1 MKRKTRKQK
10 EEIYREKYGNIP
22 IDYEERLAWM
32 YDAFHITENKANKIL
47 DARNQMFYFMYY
59 KLFRIILFEEPEGT
73 PRPRFRLI
81 NRQNFANTAINNGSF
96 VHVYSINAHEDNVF
110 MKRLID
116 EEIYELQ
123 DLIYQPCD
131 VQYNVFFKTPSYYNT
146 EQKILA
152 EIGLDRPINKPDW
165 DNIGK
170 KYSDMYNGNV
180 WVDDSCVVSGT
191 VNKFYSILPRIEINL
206 NFLNCLYNKHQAKSM
221 QKRTPQDIIYFE
233 RKN

>member
-32 YDAFHITENKANKIL
+32 YDAFHITENKANQIL

-81 NRQNFANTAINNGSF
+81 NRQNFANSAINNGSF

-110 MKRLID
+110 MKRLMN

>member
-10 EEIYREKYGNIP
+10 EELYREKYGDIP

-32 YDAFHITENKANKIL
+32 YDTFHITENKANQIL

-59 KLFRIILFEEPEGT
+59 RLFRIILFEEPEGT

-110 MKRLID
+110 MKRLMN

>member
-1 MKRKTRKQK
+1 MKRKQK
-10 EEIYREKYGNIP
+10 EAIYKEKYGDIP
-22 IDYEERLAWM
+22 IDYEERLEWM
-32 YDAFHITENKANKIL
+32 YDHFHINERKANQIL

-59 KLFRIILFEEPEGT
+59 KLFRIVLFEEPEGT

-81 NRQNFANTAINNGSF
+81 NRKNFANEAINNGSF

-110 MKRLID
+110 MKRLMN
-116 EEIYELQ
+116 EEIYELE

-180 WVDDSCVVSGT
+180 WVDDSCVVSGA
-191 VNKFYSILPRIEINL
+191 VNKFYSILPRVEINL
-206 NFLNCLYNKHQAKSM
+206 NFLNCLYNRHQAKAM

>member
-10 EEIYREKYGNIP
+10 EEIYREKYGDIP

-32 YDAFHITENKANKIL
+32 YDAFHITENKANQIL

-81 NRQNFANTAINNGSF
+81 NRQNFANSAINNGSF

-110 MKRLID
+110 MKRLMN

>member
-10 EEIYREKYGNIP
+10 EEIYREKYGDIP

-32 YDAFHITENKANKIL
+32 YDTFHITENKANQIL

-59 KLFRIILFEEPEGT
+59 RLFRIILFEEPEGT

-110 MKRLID
+110 MKRLMN

-152 EIGLDRPINKPDW
+152 EIRLDRPIN
-165 DNIGK
+165 
-170 KYSDMYNGNV
+170 
-180 WVDDSCVVSGT
+180 
-191 VNKFYSILPRIEINL
+191 
-206 NFLNCLYNKHQAKSM
+206 
-221 QKRTPQDIIYFE
+221 
-233 RKN
+233 

>member
-10 EEIYREKYGNIP
+10 ELIYEEKYSQIP
-22 IDYEERLAWM
+22 IDYIDRLSWM
-32 YDAFHITENKANKIL
+32 YDTLNITDKKAEQIL
-47 DARNQMFYFMYY
+47 QTRNQMFNFMYY
-59 KLFRIILFEEPEGT
+59 RLFKIILFEEPEGT

-81 NRQNFANTAINNGSF
+81 NRQNLANMAINNSSF
-96 VHVYSINAHEDNVF
+96 VHVYSINAHEDNTF
-110 MKRLID
+110 MKRLI
-116 EEIYELQ
+116 EGEIYELQ

-131 VQYNVFFKTPSYYNT
+131 VEYNVFFKTPSYYNS

-152 EIGLDRPINKPDW
+152 EVGLDRPINKPDW

-191 VNKFYSILPRIEINL
+191 VNKFYSILPRVEINL
-206 NFLNCLYNKHQAKSM
+206 NFLNCLYNKHQARAM
-221 QKRTPQDIIYFE
+221 QKRTPQDVIYFE

>member
-32 YDAFHITENKANKIL
+32 YDMFHITENKANQIL

-110 MKRLID
+110 MKRLMD

>member
-10 EEIYREKYGNIP
+10 EEIYREKYGDIP

-32 YDAFHITENKANKIL
+32 YDTFHITENKANQIL

-110 MKRLID
+110 MKRLMN

-165 DNIGK
+165 APIGK

>member
-10 EEIYREKYGNIP
+10 EEIYREKYGDIP

-32 YDAFHITENKANKIL
+32 YDAFHITENKANQIL

-81 NRQNFANTAINNGSF
+81 NRQNFANTAIINGSF

-110 MKRLID
+110 MKRLMD

>member
-32 YDAFHITENKANKIL
+32 YDAFHITENKANQIL

-110 MKRLID
+110 MKRLMD

>member
-10 EEIYREKYGNIP
+10 EEIYREKYGDIP

-32 YDAFHITENKANKIL
+32 YDTFHITENKANQIL

-59 KLFRIILFEEPEGT
+59 RLFKIILFEEPEGT

-110 MKRLID
+110 MKRLMN

>member
-32 YDAFHITENKANKIL
+32 YDTFHITENKANQIL

-110 MKRLID
+110 MKRLMN

>member
-10 EEIYREKYGNIP
+10 EEIYREKYGDIP

-32 YDAFHITENKANKIL
+32 YDTFHITENKANQIL

-59 KLFRIILFEEPEGT
+59 RLFRIILFEEPEGT

-110 MKRLID
+110 MKRLMN

>member
-10 EEIYREKYGNIP
+10 EEIYREKYGDIP

-32 YDAFHITENKANKIL
+32 YDTFHITENKANQIL

-110 MKRLID
+110 MKRLMN

>member
-10 EEIYREKYGNIP
+10 EEIYREKYGDIP

-32 YDAFHITENKANKIL
+32 YDTFHITENKANQIL

-110 MKRLID
+110 MKRLIN

>member
-32 YDAFHITENKANKIL
+32 YDAFHITENKANQIL

>member
-1 MKRKTRKQK
+1 
-10 EEIYREKYGNIP
+10 
-22 IDYEERLAWM
+22 
-32 YDAFHITENKANKIL
+32 
-47 DARNQMFYFMYY
+47 
-59 KLFRIILFEEPEGT
+59 
-73 PRPRFRLI
+73 
-81 NRQNFANTAINNGSF
+81 
-96 VHVYSINAHEDNVF
+96 
-110 MKRLID
+110 MKRLMN

>member
-10 EEIYREKYGNIP
+10 EEIYKEKYGDIP

-32 YDAFHITENKANKIL
+32 YDTFHITENKANQIL

-110 MKRLID
+110 MKRLMN

>member
-10 EEIYREKYGNIP
+10 EEIYREKYGGIP

-32 YDAFHITENKANKIL
+32 YDTFHITENKANQIL

-110 MKRLID
+110 MKRLMN

>member
-1 MKRKTRKQK
+1 MKRKTRQQK
-10 EEIYREKYGNIP
+10 EALYLEKYSQIP
-22 IDYEERLAWM
+22 VDYSERLEWM
-32 YDAFHITENKANKIL
+32 YNNYNINDKKSMQIL
-47 DARNQMFYFMYY
+47 EARNQMFNFMYY
-59 KLFRIILFEEPEGT
+59 RSFRIVLFEEPEGT

-81 NRQNFANTAINNGSF
+81 NRQNLANQAIGNSAF
-96 VHVYSINAHEDNVF
+96 VHVYSLNAHEDNVF

-116 EEIYELQ
+116 EEVYELQ

-131 VQYNVFFKTPSYYNT
+131 VQYNVFFKTPSYYNS

-191 VNKFYSILPRIEINL
+191 VNKFYSVLPRVEINL
-206 NFLNCLYNKHQAKSM
+206 NFLNCLYNKHQAKAM
-221 QKRTPQDIIYFE
+221 QKRTPQDVIYFE

>member
-10 EEIYREKYGNIP
+10 EEIYREKYGDIP

-32 YDAFHITENKANKIL
+32 YDAFHITENKANQIL

-110 MKRLID
+110 MKRLMN

>member
-10 EEIYREKYGNIP
+10 EEIYREKYGGIP

-32 YDAFHITENKANKIL
+32 YDTFHITENKANQIL

-59 KLFRIILFEEPEGT
+59 RLFRIILFEEPEGT

-110 MKRLID
+110 MKRLMN

>member
-10 EEIYREKYGNIP
+10 ELIYEEKYSQIP
-22 IDYEERLAWM
+22 IDYIDRLSWM
-32 YDAFHITENKANKIL
+32 YDTLNITDKKAEQIL
-47 DARNQMFYFMYY
+47 QTRNQMFNFMYY
-59 KLFRIILFEEPEGT
+59 RLFKIILFEEPEGT

-81 NRQNFANTAINNGSF
+81 NRQNLANMAINNSSF
-96 VHVYSINAHEDNVF
+96 VHVYSINAHEDNTF
-110 MKRLID
+110 MKRLI
-116 EEIYELQ
+116 EGEIYELQ

-131 VQYNVFFKTPSYYNT
+131 VEYNVFFKTPSYYNS

-152 EIGLDRPINKPDW
+152 EVGLDRPINKPDW

-180 WVDDSCVVSGT
+180 WVDDSCVVSGA
-191 VNKFYSILPRIEINL
+191 VNKFYSILPRVEINL
-206 NFLNCLYNKHQAKSM
+206 NFLNCLYNKHQARAM
-221 QKRTPQDIIYFE
+221 QKRTPQDVIYFE

>member
-10 EEIYREKYGNIP
+10 EEISREKYGGIP

-32 YDAFHITENKANKIL
+32 YDTFHITENTANQIL

-110 MKRLID
+110 MKRLMN

-123 DLIYQPCD
+123 DLIYQPCN
-131 VQYNVFFKTPSYYNT
+131 VRYNVFFKTPSYYNT

-180 WVDDSCVVSGT
+180 WVDDRCVVSGT
-191 VNKFYSILPRIEINL
+191 VNQFYSILPRIEINL
-206 NFLNCLYNKHQAKSM
+206 NFLNCLYYKHQAKSM

>member
-10 EEIYREKYGNIP
+10 EEIYREKYGDIP

-32 YDAFHITENKANKIL
+32 YDTFHITENKANQIL

-59 KLFRIILFEEPEGT
+59 RLFRIILFEEPEGT

-110 MKRLID
+110 MKRLMN

-191 VNKFYSILPRIEINL
+191 VNKFYSILPRVEINL

>member
-10 EEIYREKYGNIP
+10 EAKYKEKYQDIP
-22 IDYEERLAWM
+22 IDYRERIAWM
-32 YDAFHITENKANKIL
+32 YDKFHITDNKAQQIMN
-47 DARNQMFYFMYY
+47 ARNDLFYFMYY
-59 KLFRIILFEEPEGT
+59 RLFKIILFEEPEGT

-81 NRQNFANTAINNGSF
+81 NRQNFANQAISNGAF
-96 VHVYSINAHEDNVF
+96 VHVYSINAHEDNTF
-110 MKRLID
+110 MKRMMD
-116 EEIYELQ
+116 QEIYELQ

-131 VQYNVFFKTPSYYNT
+131 VEYNVFFKTPSYYNV

-191 VNKFYSILPRIEINL
+191 VNKFYSILPRVEINL
-206 NFLNCLYNKHQAKSM
+206 NFLNCLYNKHQAKAM
-221 QKRTPQDIIYFE
+221 EKRTPQDIIYFKRE
-233 RKN
+233 N

>member
-32 YDAFHITENKANKIL
+32 YDTFHITENKANQIL

-110 MKRLID
+110 MKRLMN

-233 RKN
+233 TKN